1 MKRTQ
6 HRTAL
11 LLSYVLSAVVLL
23 ICTLW
28 LNTSNV
34 QASPNQATKDMPIEV
49 SIEGRIPNWG
59 TQPFLLNGTTYVP
72 LRDAAG
78 WLGASVRWN
87 TTKRS
92 SQLDILGDSILHRP
106 GTSIFD
112 VNGYK
117 IQAPAASLT
126 RQGTTMV
133 PLKTLA
139 DVLKADVKFTN
150 QPLKTIDISRD
161 SVSLLTKETED
172 ADTYLK
178 KQGFSGMALIAK
190 HGEVIMRKGYG
201 YGDVNKLNRPDKE
214 TRIASLTKSF
224 TAAAIMTLAEDG
236 KLSLN
241 DTLETYVPG
250 FPGGS
255 QITLH
260 MLLSHT
266 SGAAANFT
274 RTEGMSLQSTVDELK
289 KKPLDFKPG
298 SDFKYSNGGY
308 VLLAYII
315 EQTSGTSYGQ
325 YLNDTFISPLG
336 MKHTGEATPSK
347 STTKGFVSSKG
358 QWVLADYYVSQSGTG
373 TLYST
378 VDDLLKWDNA
388 LNTEQI
394 LGQDSL
400 DKMFTPYSS
409 KNYGYGWMIKKHGNG
424 TIVFHNGSGTG
435 YSTGLSRELGGG
447 ITIIL
452 LGNHAGMDM
461 LDLLDGVRENVR

>member
-6 HRTAL
+6 HRTVL
-11 LLSYVLSAVVLL
+11 LLSYVLSAVVLM
-23 ICTLW
+23 ICTFS
-28 LNTSNV
+28 LNTSIV
-34 QASPNQATKDMPIEV
+34 QASQNQATKDIPIEV
-49 SIEGRIPNWG
+49 TVKGEIPQWG
-59 TQPFLLNGTTYVP
+59 IQPFLYNGTTYVP
-72 LRDAAG
+72 LRDTAEF
-78 WLGASVRWN
+78 LGASVRWN
-87 TTKRS
+87 ATKKS
-92 SQLDILGDSILHRP
+92 SQLDIQGDTIFHKP
-106 GTSIFD
+106 GTAIFD
-112 VNGYK
+112 VNGYTIK
-117 IQAPAASLT
+117 APANSLT

-133 PLKTLA
+133 PLKSLA
-139 DVLKADVKFTN
+139 DVLKANIRFTN
-150 QPLKTIDISRD
+150 QSLKAIDISPD
-161 SVSLLTKETED
+161 NVSLLTKETEA

-178 KQGFSGMALIAK
+178 KQGFSGMALIANN
-190 HGEVIMRKGYG
+190 GEVILRKGYG
-201 YGDVNKLNRPDKE
+201 YGDENKLNRPDKE

-224 TAAAIMTLAEDG
+224 TAAAIMKLAEDG
-236 KLSLN
+236 KLALN
-241 DTLETYVPG
+241 DTLEAYVPG
-250 FPGGS
+250 FPEGS

-274 RTEGMSLQSTVDELK
+274 RTDGMSLQSTVDELK

-298 SDFKYSNGGY
+298 TDFKYSNGGY

-325 YLNDTFISPLG
+325 YLNDTFFKPLG

-347 STTKGFVSSKG
+347 NTTKGFVLSKG
-358 QWVLADYYVSQSGTG
+358 QWEIADYYVSQSGTG

-388 LNTEQI
+388 LNTEQV

-400 DKMFTPYSS
+400 DKLFTPYSS
-409 KNYGYGWMIKKHGNG
+409 KNYGYGWMIKKLGNS

-461 LDLLDGVRENVR
+461 LNLLDGVRESIR